1 MGPLVSE
8 VEVSPEQG
16 GNGPEQGANRPEQ
29 GVNGPRPS
37 LGGHE
42 AKDSSAPQHSSV
54 ADVVG
59 ATLAAQGVKDA
70 FGVLGSGNLVVT
82 NALCRHGAQFHHAR
96 HEMSA
101 TCMADGYARVTG
113 RVGVVSVHQGPGLTN
128 TMTGLAEAAKSRT
141 PVLVLAGETPAAAL
155 TSNFRIDQHD
165 LVESVGAIA
174 DRVHSARTAADDAA
188 RAYQRA
194 VTERRPVVLMLP
206 IDIQPQPAVQT
217 EPSAPPLPALTPPA
231 PPTEAITQAADL
243 IVRAQRPA
251 IIAGRGAVLADA
263 GDDLER
269 LGERIGAVLATSAPA
284 NGLFAGLPYA
294 LGISGGFASP
304 FAAKTLPQ
312 ADVVLVFGASVNHWT
327 TKHGAMIAPDAKIIQ
342 IDLEPRAI
350 ARNRPA
356 NVAILA
362 DARATARALSD
373 ELIKRDH
380 ANQGFRTPELSE
392 EIAANT
398 WRHDPY
404 EDASTEDTIDPRT
417 ASIALNELLPHNKAV
432 AVDSGHFLGYPSMF
446 LEVPD
451 ARSWLFPNGFQAVGL
466 GLGNAIGAAIARP
479 DRPTVAAIGDGGA
492 FMALAELETAAR
504 LKLTLLVVIYDD
516 AAYGAEVHHFA
527 PMGHDVSLV
536 RFPDADLA
544 GIARAAGAKA
554 ATVRRVDD
562 LGVVTEWLA
571 NPHGPLVLD
580 VKVNPTI
587 CAEWLEE
594 AFRAG

>member
-1 MGPLVSE
+1 MGALVSE

-16 GNGPEQGANRPEQ
+16 VNGPEP
-29 GVNGPRPS
+29 GVA
-37 LGGHE
+37 GHAAE
-42 AKDSSAPQHSSV
+42 DSPARQHSSV

-59 ATLAAQGVKDA
+59 ATIAAQGVKDA
-70 FGVLGSGNLVVT
+70 FGILGSGNLVVT
-82 NALCRHGAQFHHAR
+82 NALVRHGARFHHAR
-96 HEMSA
+96 HEGSA
-101 TCMADGYARVTG
+101 LCMADGYARVTG
-113 RVGVVSVHQGPGLTN
+113 AVGVCSVHQGPGLTN

-174 DRVHSARTAADDAA
+174 DRVHGAKTAADDAA

-194 VTERRPVVLMLP
+194 ITDRRPVVLMLP

-217 EPSAPPLPALTPPA
+217 EPSQPPMPPLSASEPASD
-231 PPTEAITQAADL
+231 AIDQAINL
-243 IVRAQRPA
+243 IVQAKRPA
-251 IIAGRGAVLADA
+251 IIAGRGAVLAGA
-263 GDDLER
+263 GPELER
-269 LGERIGAVLATSAPA
+269 LGETIGAILATSAPA
-284 NGLFAGLPYA
+284 NGLFARLPYA

-304 FAAKTLPQ
+304 FAAQVLPQ

-327 TKHGAMIAPDAKIIQ
+327 TKHGAMIGPDARVIQ
-342 IDLEPRAI
+342 IDVEPRAI
-350 ARNRPA
+350 GRNRPA
-356 NVAILA
+356 DLAIIA
-362 DARATARALSD
+362 DANATARALTA
-373 ELIKRDH
+373 ELSNRNH
-380 ANQGFRTPELSE
+380 TNQGFRTSELATQ
-392 EIAANT
+392 IATNS

-404 EDASTEDTIDPRT
+404 DDASTEEWIDPRT
-417 ASIALNELLPHNKAV
+417 ASIALNDLLPANRAV

-446 LEVPD
+446 LDVPD

-466 GLGNAIGAAIARP
+466 GLGNAIGAAIAKP
-479 DRPTVAAIGDGGA
+479 DRLTVAAIGDGGA

-562 LGVVTEWLA
+562 LGVVTEWLV

>member
-1 MGPLVSE
+1 MGLLVSE
-8 VEVSPEQG
+8 VEVS
-16 GNGPEQGANRPEQ
+16 REQ
-29 GVNGPRPS
+29 GVNGPKPS
-37 LGGHE
+37 VAGH
-42 AKDSSAPQHSSV
+42 AATDSPSPPESSV

-59 ATLAAQGVKDA
+59 ATVAAQGVKDA

-82 NALCRHGAQFHHAR
+82 NALVRHGATFHHAR

-101 TCMADGYARVTG
+101 TCMADGYARATG
-113 RVGVVSVHQGPGLTN
+113 RVGVVTVHQGPGLTN

-141 PVLVLAGETPAAAL
+141 PLLILSGETPAAAL

-174 DRVHSARTAADDAA
+174 ERVHSAKTAADDAA

-194 VTERRPVVLMLP
+194 LIERRPVVLMLP

-217 EPSAPPLPALTPPA
+217 EPSQPPRPQLHPPEPAA
-231 PPTEAITQAADL
+231 AAVQQAAEL
-243 IVRAQRPA
+243 LTKARRPA
-251 IIAGRGAVLADA
+251 IIAGRGAVLAGA
-263 GDDLER
+263 GPALEE
-269 LGERIGAVLATSAPA
+269 LGARIGAILATSAPA
-284 NGLFAGLPYA
+284 NGLFAGLPFA

-304 FAAKTLPQ
+304 FAAQTLPQ
-312 ADVVLVFGASVNHWT
+312 ADVVLVAGASVNHWT
-327 TKHGAMIAPDAKIIQ
+327 TKHGAMIGPDAKVIQ
-342 IDLEPRAI
+342 IDVDPRAI
-350 ARNRPA
+350 GRNRPVD
-356 NVAILA
+356 VALIA
-362 DARATARALSD
+362 DVEAATSALMVALGTHRN
-373 ELIKRDH
+373 E
-380 ANQGFRTPELSE
+380 GFRTPALRDD
-392 EIAANT
+392 IAKNT
-398 WRHDPY
+398 WLHDPY

-417 ASIALNELLPHNKAV
+417 VSIALNELIPPNRAV

-446 LEVPD
+446 LDVPD

-466 GLGNAIGAAIARP
+466 GLGNAIGAAIAQP

-562 LGVVTEWLA
+562 LEVVTEWLV
-571 NPHGPLVLD
+571 NPTGPLVLD

>member
-1 MGPLVSE
+1 MSQP
-8 VEVSPEQG
+8 
-16 GNGPEQGANRPEQ
+16 A
-29 GVNGPRPS
+29 
-37 LGGHE
+37 
-42 AKDSSAPQHSSV
+42 ASV

-59 ATLAAQGVKDA
+59 ATIAGQGVRDA

-82 NALCRHGAQFHHAR
+82 NALCRHGARFHHAR

-101 TCMADGYARVTG
+101 TCMADGYARATG

-141 PVLVLAGETPAAAL
+141 PLLVLSGETPAAAL

-174 DRVHSARTAADDAA
+174 DRVYGAKTAADDAV

-194 VTERRPVVLMLP
+194 ILERRPVVLMLP
-206 IDIQPQPAVQT
+206 IDIQPQPPVQT
-217 EPSAPPLPALTPPA
+217 EPSQPPLPPISPPEPA
-231 PPTEAITQAADL
+231 PGAIAGAADL
-243 IVRAQRPA
+243 IAQAGRPA
-251 IIAGRGAVLADA
+251 IIAGRGAVLAGA
-263 GDDLER
+263 GDELER
-269 LGERIGAVLATSAPA
+269 LGQTIGAVLATSAPA

-304 FAAKTLPQ
+304 FAARLLPQ
-312 ADVVLVFGASVNHWT
+312 ADLVLVFGASANHWT
-327 TKHGAMIAPDAKIIQ
+327 TKHGAMIGADARVIQ
-342 IDLEPRAI
+342 IDAEPRAI
-350 ARNRPA
+350 GRNRP
-356 NVAILA
+356 VDLAIIG
-362 DARATARALSD
+362 DAKATAKALTA
-373 ELIKRDH
+373 ELDRRNH
-380 ANQGFRTPELSE
+380 ANQGFRTDQLAD
-392 EIAANT
+392 EISRNT
-398 WRHDPY
+398 WRDDPY
-404 EDASTEDTIDPRT
+404 EDASTDEWVDPRT
-417 ASIALNELLPHNKAV
+417 VSIEINKLLPANRAV

-446 LEVPD
+446 LDVPD

-466 GLGNAIGAAIARP
+466 GLGNAIGAAIAEP

-504 LKLTLLVVIYDD
+504 LKLTLLVLIYDD

-554 ATVRRVDD
+554 ATVRRTDD
-562 LGVVTEWLA
+562 LEVVTEWLA

>member
-1 MGPLVSE
+1 MGLLVSE
-8 VEVSPEQG
+8 VEVS
-16 GNGPEQGANRPEQ
+16 REQ
-29 GVNGPRPS
+29 GVGGPEPS
-37 LGGHE
+37 LAAHAARDLE
-42 AKDSSAPQHSSV
+42 RPQDSSV

-59 ATLAAQGVKDA
+59 ATIAAQGVEHA

-82 NALCRHGAQFHHAR
+82 NALVRHGATFHHAR

-128 TMTGLAEAAKSRT
+128 TMTGLTEAAKSRT
-141 PVLVLAGETPAAAL
+141 PVLMLAGETPAAAL

-174 DRVHSARTAADDAA
+174 DRVHSAKTAADDAA

-194 VTERRPVVLMLP
+194 AIERRPVVLMLP
-206 IDIQPQPAVQT
+206 IDIQPQPAAQT
-217 EPSAPPLPALTPPA
+217 APSHPPTPVLSPPEPA
-231 PPTEAITQAADL
+231 PGAIRAAAELLIQAN
-243 IVRAQRPA
+243 QPA
-251 IIAGRGAVLADA
+251 IIAGRGGVLAGA
-263 GDDLER
+263 RGELER
-269 LGERIGAVLATSAPA
+269 LGQTVGAVLATSAPA

-304 FAAKTLPQ
+304 FAAQLLPQ

-327 TKHGAMIAPDAKIIQ
+327 TKHGAMIGPDAKVIQ
-342 IDLEPRAI
+342 VDLDPRAI
-350 ARNRPA
+350 GRNRPA
-356 NVAILA
+356 DLAILA
-362 DARATARALSD
+362 DANATAHALAA
-373 ELIKRDH
+373 ELDRRNH
-380 ANQGFRTPELSE
+380 RNEGFRTETVAH
-392 EIAANT
+392 EIASHR
-398 WRHDPY
+398 WRDEPY
-404 EDASTEDTIDPRT
+404 EDASTENWIDPRT
-417 ASIALNELLPHNKAV
+417 VSIALNDLIPADRAV
-432 AVDSGHFLGYPSMF
+432 SVDSGHFLGYPSMF
-446 LEVPD
+446 LDVPD

-492 FMALAELETAAR
+492 FMALAEIETAAR
-504 LKLTLLVVIYDD
+504 LKLQLLVAIYDD

-536 RFPDADLA
+536 RFPDADMA
-544 GIARAAGAKA
+544 GIARAAGATA
-554 ATVRRVDD
+554 ATVRRIDD
-562 LGVVTEWLA
+562 LAVVTDWLV
-571 NPHGPLVLD
+571 NPNGPLVLD
-580 VKVNPTI
+580 MKVNPTI

>member
-1 MGPLVSE
+1 MGLLVSE
-8 VEVSPEQG
+8 VEVSPG
-16 GNGPEQGANRPEQ
+16 Q
-29 GVNGPRPS
+29 GVNGPEPS
-37 LGGHE
+37 SVVGHD
-42 AKDSSAPQHSSV
+42 AKDSVAAQDSSV

-59 ATLAAQGVKDA
+59 ATIAAQGVKDA

-82 NALCRHGAQFHHAR
+82 NALVRHGAGGVHFHHAR

-101 TCMADGYARVTG
+101 VCMADGYARVTG
-113 RVGVVSVHQGPGLTN
+113 RVGVASVHQGPGLTN

-141 PVLVLAGETPAAAL
+141 PLLILSGETPAAAL

-174 DRVHSARTAADDAA
+174 DRVHSAKTAADDAA

-194 VTERRPVVLMLP
+194 LTERRPVVLMLP
-206 IDIQPQPAVQT
+206 IDIQPLPAVQT
-217 EPSAPPLPALTPPA
+217 EPSQRPLPPLRPPEPA
-231 PPTEAITQAADL
+231 PEAINDATDL
-243 IVRAQRPA
+243 IIQAQRPA
-251 IIAGRGAVLADA
+251 IIAGRGAVIADA
-263 GDDLER
+263 GPELEL
-269 LGERIGAVLATSAPA
+269 LGETIGAVLATSAPA
-284 NGLFAGLPYA
+284 NGLFARLPYA

-304 FAAKTLPQ
+304 FASKTLPQ
-312 ADVVLVFGASVNHWT
+312 ADLVLVFGASVNHWT
-327 TKHGAMIAPDAKIIQ
+327 TKHGAMIGPDARVIQ

-350 ARNRPA
+350 GRNRPA
-356 NVAILA
+356 DVAIIA
-362 DARATARALSD
+362 DARAAANALND
-373 ELIKRDH
+373 ELTKRGH
-380 ANQGFRTPELSE
+380 ANQGFRTPALRD
-392 EIAANT
+392 EIAENT
-398 WRHDPY
+398 WSHDPY
-404 EDASTEDTIDPRT
+404 EDASTDEWIDPRT
-417 ASIALNELLPHNKAV
+417 VSIEINKLLPANRAV

-446 LEVPD
+446 LDVPD

-466 GLGNAIGAAIARP
+466 GLGNAIGAAIAEP

-554 ATVRRVDD
+554 ATVRRTED
-562 LGVVTEWLA
+562 LSVVEGWLA